1 MSDLI
6 SRNKLQQ
13 NRPEWLNE
21 NCVGREEHNKGW
33 NACNEMWL
41 KTIAEQPTVEAVP
54 VVRCKNCKHWHKD
67 IAWCNKHSH
76 FIDSDGGA
84 CHPWESNDWKM
95 FDENNFCSDGELE
108 EQM

>member
-1 MSDLI
+1 MDDLI

-41 KTIAEQPTVEAVP
+41 KTIAEQPTVEAKKLRVSGTAL
-54 VVRCKNCKHWHKD
+54 RCPT
-67 IAWCNKHSH
+67 CNRCVSSVDRKKPQIHYCERCGQK
-76 FIDSDGGA
+76 FD
-84 CHPWESNDWKM
+84 WEVNI
-95 FDENNFCSDGELE
+95 N
-108 EQM
+108 

>member
-1 MSDLI
+1 MNDLI

-54 VVRCKNCKHWHKD
+54 VAQLESVLKEAYLE
-67 IAWCNKHSH
+67 IANGYSVSDLQS
-76 FIDSDGGA
+76 DSDKVA
-84 CHPWESNDWKM
+84 CVASKLRQTVLDKLRT
-95 FDENNFCSDGELE
+95 SAK
-108 EQM
+108 

>member
-1 MSDLI
+1 MDDLI

-54 VVRCKNCKHWHKD
+54 VAQLESVLKEAYLE
-67 IAWCNKHSH
+67 IANGYSVSDLQS
-76 FIDSDGGA
+76 DSDKVA
-84 CHPWESNDWKM
+84 CVASKLRQTVLDKLRT
-95 FDENNFCSDGELE
+95 SAK
-108 EQM
+108 

>member
-1 MSDLI
+1 MDDLI

-41 KTIAEQPTVEAVP
+41 KTIAEHPTVEAVP
-54 VVRCKNCKHWHKD
+54 VVHGEWIHIGGD
-67 IAWCNKHSH
+67 EWCCSECGNVISTEGSWEKPTGK
-76 FIDSDGGA
+76 FCEECGA
-84 CHPWESNDWKM
+84 DMRKKV
-95 FDENNFCSDGELE
+95 
-108 EQM
+108 